1 MDRDEAQERVREVQR
16 IMERTTLYTLLPGTP
31 AVVGGLLALAGCAGS
46 WFLLRSLDFKDM
58 LGLSQGAQI
67 GFCAMWVLI
76 GIVAVTQEILWT
88 RRAAKR
94 QGISPTARPA
104 RFATLSLSP
113 SLIVAVVLSIQ
124 FLLAHEPRYIVPVW
138 IMCYGTGLYAAGLF
152 SVRLPRVLGLAFIVT
167 GAVGLLWFAEY
178 GVVLA
183 ALSFGVLHLAFGAA
197 ILLKTRREPAV

>member
-1 MDRDEAQERVREVQR
+1 MNRDEAQERVREVQR

-31 AVVGGLLALAGCAGS
+31 AVVGGLLALAGCVVT
-46 WFLLRSLDFKDM
+46 LLMIRSLDFQDM
-58 LGLSQGAQI
+58 LGLSENGQVA
-67 GFCAMWVLI
+67 FCGMWVLV
-76 GIVAVTQEILWT
+76 GIVAVTQEILWA
-88 RRAAKR
+88 RRAAKK

-113 SLIVAVVLSIQ
+113 SLIVAVVLSLK
-124 FLLAHEPRYIVPVW
+124 FLHQQQPRYIVPAW

-197 ILLKTRREPAV
+197 ILARTRRETVT